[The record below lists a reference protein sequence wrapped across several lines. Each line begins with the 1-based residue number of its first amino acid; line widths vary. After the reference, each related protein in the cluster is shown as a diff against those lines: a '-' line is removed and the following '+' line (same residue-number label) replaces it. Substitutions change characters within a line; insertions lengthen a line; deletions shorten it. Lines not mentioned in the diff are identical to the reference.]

1 MRKML
6 TAAATTLVAATT
18 VLGLAATASNAATVA
33 PIGEAYA
40 VKATILGVGIQPT
53 PYVEGTAANNYTDS
67 DEVLSF
73 RPSVLGSSLSF
84 GVLTASTEGDAA
96 TGTVT
101 STGSIENADLTVG
114 TPPFGLPRLFS
125 FSVDSLEATCTS
137 TPTSFTGSST
147 LVGGTLNVAGYGV
160 IDVPVNP
167 APNTGVDLGALG
179 KVIFNEQVVNP
190 DGSIT
195 VNAFHIQLATAAGV
209 DMVLGSATC
218 GPTTGDAPV
227 EVPVDAAAVAVAGG
241 GAAAA
246 GAIAFLAVRR
256 RRDALGGLA

>member
-1 MRKML
+1 MRKLL
-6 TAAATTLVAATT
+6 TAAATSLVAATT
-18 VLGLAATASNAATVA
+18 VIGLAATASNAATVE

-53 PYVEGTAANNYTDS
+53 PYVEGTAANNYIDS
-67 DEVLSF
+67 DQVLSF
-73 RPSVLGSSLSF
+73 RPSVLGSSLNF
-84 GVLTASTEGDAA
+84 GVLSASTEGDAT
-96 TGTVT
+96 TGGVT
-101 STGSIENADLTVG
+101 SSAGIEKAAITVG
-114 TPPFGLPRLFS
+114 TPPFGVPQLFS

-147 LVGGTLNVAGYGV
+147 LVGGKLSVAGYGI

-167 APNTGVDLGALG
+167 APNTSVDMGPIG
-179 KVIFNEQVVNP
+179 KVIFNEQIVNP

-195 VNAFHIQLATAAGV
+195 VNAFHIQLAASLGV

-227 EVPVDAAAVAVAGG
+227 EVPNNTAVLAGSGAAATAAG
-241 GAAAA
+241 GAA
-246 GAIAFLAVRR
+246 LLMVRR
-256 RRDALGGLA
+256 RRDLADSLA